1 MKFLK
6 KEIFYPLKYS
16 KDNDEL
22 VKAQWAAYWD
32 YIDTIKSQ
40 FPKCLLNPYYR
51 TRFHDYAI
59 KRISVF
65 GDAWCYGKR
74 SDVIELELRFDQIE
88 YLITFNNVNY
98 LKLLHELKDTCW
110 HGPDGAYKSS
120 PTNGL
125 EEIALCELGIT
136 EDGEYS
142 FEFLTHSG
150 AIFEVHFLSVKVA
163 RRKIHY

>member
-6 KEIFYPLKYS
+6 KEIFYPLKHS
-16 KDNDEL
+16 EENDKL
-22 VKAQWAAYWD
+22 VKAQSAAYWD
-32 YIDTIKSQ
+32 YFDEIRPQLPKSLANA
-40 FPKCLLNPYYR
+40 FYK
-51 TRFHDYAI
+51 TRFHDYSV
-59 KRISVF
+59 KRVSVF

-74 SDVIELELRFDQIE
+74 SDVIELEIACYQTE

-120 PTNGL
+120 PTDGL
-125 EEIALCELGIT
+125 EDIALCELGIT

-163 RRKIHY
+163 KRKIHY